1 MDEETIML
9 DKQTKLI
16 NYLDSVIEQLNQIKT
31 NPDAEIQNEYY
42 SLACIAW
49 RMEMFSIQGIRRR
62 RGKNQD
68 SDENE

>member
-1 MDEETIML
+1 MENTTL
-9 DKQTKLI
+9 DKQTQLI

-62 RGKNQD
+62 RGRLD
-68 SDENE
+68 SDEDE